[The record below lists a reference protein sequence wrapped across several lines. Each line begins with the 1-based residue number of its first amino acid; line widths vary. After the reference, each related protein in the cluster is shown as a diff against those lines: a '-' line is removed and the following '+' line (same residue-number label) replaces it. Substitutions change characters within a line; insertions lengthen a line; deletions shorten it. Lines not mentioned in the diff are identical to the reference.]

1 MKTDYKAEE
10 QVYICK
16 AMMVLW
22 VEAGFSQQEV
32 ISKALSVLTEL
43 YGFSP
48 EQATDLITHYKNLGD
63 SNKKERRRLRETVE
77 FLRQGKA
84 ERTPRAGRFEQN
96 P

>member
-22 VEAGFSQQEV
+22 VEAGFFNQQV
-32 ISKALSVLTEL
+32 ISKAISILKDL
-43 YGFSP
+43 YGLSP
-48 EQATDLITHYKNLGD
+48 EQATSLMSRYQDLGNR
-63 SNKKERRRLRETVE
+63 NKKERRRLRETVE
-77 FLRQGKA
+77 YLRENLL
-84 ERTPRAGRFEQN
+84 ERIPRAGKFEQK